1 MFRKL
6 LKRKTEVAP
15 VVVVK
20 HDELGSALTDL
31 AGVFGDDWTAD
42 HTGPAFSCSEA
53 DSVARLLALT
63 GHTEAAVQWL
73 IGHAQKDEWDDYHFV
88 GNDDDPEDEGR
99 VMTDQE
105 LAEYVADW
113 VPVNA

>member
-6 LKRKTEVAP
+6 FKRKAVTP
-15 VVVVK
+15 TLVVK
-20 HDELGSALTDL
+20 HDELGGALGDL
-31 AGVFGDDWTAD
+31 ASAFGDDWTAD

-63 GHTEAAVQWL
+63 GHEDAAVRWL
-73 IGHAQKDEWDDYHFV
+73 VGHAQNDEWDDFHFI

-99 VMTDQE
+99 VMTE
-105 LAEYVADW
+105 EEIAEYVANW
-113 VPVNA
+113 AEVTA

>member
-6 LKRKTEVAP
+6 LNRKTVVAP

-31 AGVFGDDWTAD
+31 AKAFGDDWTAD

-53 DSVARLLALT
+53 DSLARLLALT
-63 GHTEAAVQWL
+63 GHEDAAVRWL
-73 IGHAQKDEWDDYHFV
+73 IGHAQNDEWDDFHFI
-88 GNDDDPEDEGR
+88 GNDDDPDNEGR

-105 LAEYVADW
+105 LREYVANW
-113 VPVNA
+113 AQVNA